1 MKSPSSFRL
10 PIVSHQMCKL
20 LPTTL
25 QQEFF
30 QSAILVSIQKSL
42 ILTHKFHTQHFRY
55 RYSFW
60 HVQFSRMSKAAKKS
74 WCSSFHDV
82 QSSGQIIISHQ
93 PMFPWRGVPFLS
105 YLLGAQNTC
114 EVARIWPETF
124 FADFVSRF
132 SAWLFHSKAFEK
144 DDNSLCFCALDDQN
158 HPSCKWWSKNHRR
171 FKGRKKKHLEK
182 IPCLSCSVELLFRIF
197 LVAWP
202 LVKRVPNVSIQKIC
216 ANRRK
221 NPVDHKTPLE
231 TVLGSHVCHFSIE
244 FSRFFG

>member
-30 QSAILVSIQKSL
+30 QSAILVSIQKSH

-55 RYSFW
+55 RYSFC

-82 QSSGQIIISHQ
+82 QSSGQIITSHQ
-93 PMFPWRGVPFLS
+93 PMFPWRRGPFLS
-105 YLLGAQNTC
+105 YLLGFSNTC

-144 DDNSLCFCALDDQN
+144 DDNSLCFCASDETTQVASDGKITVDSMGEKNILKRSRVFPAVLDYYSWFFWLLG
-158 HPSCKWWSKNHRR
+158 PWSKEFRMCP
-171 FKGRKKKHLEK
+171 FRKSVPIAGK
-182 IPCLSCSVELLFRIF
+182 I
-197 LVAWP
+197 
-202 LVKRVPNVSIQKIC
+202 Q
-216 ANRRK
+216 
-221 NPVDHKTPLE
+221 
-231 TVLGSHVCHFSIE
+231 
-244 FSRFFG
+244 